1 MLNTAAR
8 RIVAALQIIL
18 GWEWLMSGFNKL
30 FSGSFPQGLADAL
43 NDAIKGNP
51 NGWYV
56 GFLQSIVLPNSV
68 FFGYLVQWTEI
79 SIGIILLG
87 GAALLLTKP
96 RLPGEPQYGWPM
108 AYYTLVVGAA
118 VVATFLCINFHFLMG
133 GWVIPTIRP
142 DGAYDEGIDLDALM
156 PLFSLVIIFANLA
169 LIQAL
174 SGKQWFKHT
183 KGLFRNQSE
192 AASIQCQNPVSE

>member
-1 MLNTAAR
+1 MLNTTAR
-8 RIVAALQIIL
+8 RIIAALQIIL

-30 FSGSFPQGLADAL
+30 FSGSFPQGLAGAL

-56 GFLQSIVLPNSV
+56 AFLQGVVLPDSV
-68 FFGYLVQWTEI
+68 FFGYLIQWTEI

-96 RLPGEPQYGWPM
+96 RLPGEPQYGLPM

-174 SGKQWFKHT
+174 SGKQWFKLT
-183 KGLFRNQSE
+183 KPTSPEQKVVVT
-192 AASIQCQNPVSE
+192 APTQQAV